1 MTVAPNT
8 FIYDTN
14 KLILLVPT
22 LLKSQKWFL
31 DRYFTNIQM
40 SDTELVSIDVEIGKR
55 RMSPFC
61 SPLVEG
67 RMVEALRMQTNTFKP
82 PYVKDK
88 RAPDLRRPIRR
99 AIGERIGGGVETP
112 GQREQANL
120 VYEMEDQLDMLDR
133 RMEWMAIR
141 ELLTGSVTVAGDG
154 FPTTTI
160 DFGRDAGLTVV
171 LSGGARWGQSGVSP
185 VASINAWGLAGLK
198 AGGVTYSDIIMT
210 PDAFDQFL
218 RDPLV
223 VSSVFYPALSGAG
236 NVLNPG
242 SQIQKGA
249 INKGQWGQYSI
260 WIYNDF
266 YVDDNDVEQPML
278 PAGTVI
284 MVSDQLMGI
293 RAFGV
298 IMDPD
303 HNYAMLPYAPKTWTT
318 KDPAQ
323 RLLMMQSSPLPIP
336 GRPNASFA
344 ATVL

>member
-1 MTVAPNT
+1 MVAPNT

-14 KLILLVPT
+14 KLIALIPT
-22 LLKSQKWFL
+22 LLRSQKWIL
-31 DRYFTNIQM
+31 DRYFTNVQM

-55 RMSPFC
+55 RMAPFV

-67 RMVEALRMQTNTFKP
+67 RMVEARRTQTNTFKP

-99 AIGERIGGGVETP
+99 AIGERIGGGDVAP
-112 GQREQANL
+112 GAREQANL

-133 RMEWMAIR
+133 RMEWMAVR

-171 LSGGARWGQSGVSP
+171 LSGGARWGQAGVSP
-185 VASINAWGLAGLK
+185 ATNLGTWSTAMLK
-198 AGGVTYSDIIMT
+198 SSGTAPVDCIMT
-210 PDAFDQFL
+210 QDAFDKFIA
-218 RDPLV
+218 DPLLV
-223 VSSVFYPALSGAG
+223 GATVYPAFQVFGNAVNIGMQVIRGA
-236 NVLNPG
+236 VP
-242 SQIQKGA
+242 KGT
-249 INKGQWGQYSI
+249 WGQLTIYV
-260 WIYNDF
+260 YNDW

-278 PAGTVI
+278 PSGTVI
-284 MVSDQLMGI
+284 LVSPDLMGI

-298 IMDPD
+298 IQDPD
-303 HNYAMLPYAPKTWTT
+303 HNYAQLEYAPKTWTT

-323 RLLMMQSSPLPIP
+323 RLMMMQSSPLPIP